1 MTEKIIKSLYN
12 DEVSLVFYPNSHR
25 YKIEGKRTCL
35 PSVTSVTGVID
46 KSRPLIL
53 WATRLTAKYL
63 KKYLEDSSVN
73 KFTSEELIPIIDEAV
88 INYKDVQDEALG
100 VGTQAHDWAE
110 QFALAQING
119 SDIPTVPDNA
129 TDELLNSINGFIDWY
144 DKNNVKFLE
153 VERMV
158 YSKSLEYVV
167 IFDAVAE
174 VNGKKVVLEYKTS
187 KSLYTEYR
195 FQASAYVRAYEEE
208 TEKDL
213 DGYILLNFGK
223 ESGVFDKLE
232 VFDKKEVD
240 YDFQT
245 FMACLTIKNSLKK
258 LDKWGK

>member
-25 YKIEGKRTCL
+25 YKIEGKRTYL

-158 YSKSLEYVV
+158 YSKSLEYVG

-174 VNGKKVVLEYKTS
+174 VNGKKCLIDYKTS
-187 KSLYTEYR
+187 KSINYPEYV
-195 FQASAYVRAYEEE
+195 FQISAYIHAYEEE
-208 TEKDL
+208 TGGKIENGML
-213 DGYILLNFGK
+213 INFGK
-223 ESGVFDKLE
+223 ESGIFETVITEEDENSKNFE
-232 VFDKKEVD
+232 VFNCLLKVKNRLKEL
-240 YDFQT
+240 
-245 FMACLTIKNSLKK
+245 A
-258 LDKWGK
+258 